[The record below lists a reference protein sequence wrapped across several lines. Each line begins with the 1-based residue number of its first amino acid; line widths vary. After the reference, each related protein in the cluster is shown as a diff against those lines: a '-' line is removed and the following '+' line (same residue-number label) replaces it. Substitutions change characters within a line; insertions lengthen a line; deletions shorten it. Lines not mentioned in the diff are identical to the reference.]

1 MGKTTVLWRHGM
13 HFCTHVESGEL
24 MCDESSETGK
34 AYPSAPELLA
44 ASLGSCIG
52 SVLVHY
58 ADRHGLDLEGM
69 SITLDW
75 EIAES
80 PHRIGAIDVAVSIPN
95 HLPPSRPR
103 PSSASP
109 PPASSTTP
117 SPTPR
122 PSPSISPPAAES
134 PAPPQP
140 TSDHPA
146 SRQQKAWRLSSGI
159 RRFPLQSFPHYGQDH
174 R

>member
-80 PHRIGAIDVAVSIPN
+80 PHRIGAIDIAVSIPT
-95 HLPPSRPR
+95 HLPPEQAKTFERVAHSCLIHNTLTH
-103 PSSASP
+103 
-109 PPASSTTP
+109 PPA
-117 SPTPR
+117 
-122 PSPSISPPAAES
+122 ISLDLAA
-134 PAPPQP
+134 
-140 TSDHPA
+140 
-146 SRQQKAWRLSSGI
+146 G
-159 RRFPLQSFPHYGQDH
+159 G
-174 R
+174 